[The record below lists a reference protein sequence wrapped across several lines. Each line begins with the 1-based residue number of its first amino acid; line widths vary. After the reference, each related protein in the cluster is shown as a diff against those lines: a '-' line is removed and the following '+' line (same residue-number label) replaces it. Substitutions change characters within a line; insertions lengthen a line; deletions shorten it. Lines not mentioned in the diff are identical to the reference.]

1 MGCGPSSP
9 SSASP
14 PEPTSAKAGKSA
26 TSSQPK
32 YSAAK
37 KPVEKSEAVKVC
49 ANPRFSSLAVAKVT
63 SSQLRAANLVQMFGR
78 RVAAKHK
85 LRRKIRTMQRAV
97 SLHRAQSV
105 RRVVIVSAASG
116 WKIYSELEVFDENQ
130 KADVIKFFKDIGLP
144 HTTAIGSP
152 DYPYGA
158 SSKLPY
164 QRTIAYLVCAWE
176 RWTAPHSCA
185 CVQTRRSL
193 RWTPRRISTLCAI
206 YRPKGRPLVKGT
218 LPQACVVRRPVL
230 AHDDCRIVR
239 AALVLRS

>member
-1 MGCGPSSP
+1 MR
-9 SSASP
+9 P
-14 PEPTSAKAGKSA
+14 PLL
-26 TSSQPK
+26 
-32 YSAAK
+32 
-37 KPVEKSEAVKVC
+37 
-49 ANPRFSSLAVAKVT
+49 SLAVAKVT

-158 SSKLPY
+158 SSKLPDQSAY
-164 QRTIAYLVCAWE
+164 CSVPGVCVGEMDCATFLCVRTDAQITKVD
-176 RWTAPHSCA
+176 TAAHQHLMRHLSSKRSAPRQGYTSTGMRSASA
-185 CVQTRRSL
+185 CTSARRL
-193 RWTPRRISTLCAI
+193 
-206 YRPKGRPLVKGT
+206 
-218 LPQACVVRRPVL
+218 
-230 AHDDCRIVR
+230 
-239 AALVLRS
+239 